1 MSIDKYLNLA
11 KNELFHLNRSISG
24 AGINKTLNIIKKK
37 FPNLKI
43 RKIKS
48 GTKAFDW
55 IVPPEWNVKEAYI
68 LDKFGNKIVDIKN
81 NNLHLISYSKFTNI
95 EIDRDTLFK
104 KLHYLK
110 KQPDAIPYLTSYY
123 NRDWGF
129 CVSYKFFKSLRK
141 NYKKYDKFRIFI
153 NANHDKKGSL
163 RYGEL
168 LINNKNS
175 QEILISTYICHP
187 SMANNELSGPIVSMA
202 LIEYFQKV
210 AKKLNKK
217 IRFLF
222 IPETIGSIIF
232 LSKNL
237 NYLKKNVIG
246 GYNLTCIGDE
256 RQHSCLLS
264 KKQNSA
270 SDESLIESYK
280 KHNIKNYKIYS
291 FLRRGSDERQYN
303 SPGIDLPI
311 TSIFRSKYVEYPE
324 YHTSL
329 DNFRLVTKKGLT
341 GGYDVAK
348 TAIILLDKKIIPK
361 FKILCEPQLGRR
373 NLYPKISKKRYYYSH
388 LSQQIL
394 DFLQYADGKNSLNK
408 ICELININMNY
419 GKKLFRLLVKNKILE

>member
-1 MSIDKYLNLA
+1 M
-11 KNELFHLNRSISG
+11 
-24 AGINKTLNIIKKK
+24 
-37 FPNLKI
+37 
-43 RKIKS
+43 
-48 GTKAFDW
+48 
-55 IVPPEWNVKEAYI
+55 
-68 LDKFGNKIVDIKN
+68 
-81 NNLHLISYSKFTNI
+81 
-95 EIDRDTLFK
+95 
-104 KLHYLK
+104 HYLK

-123 NRDWGF
+123 NKDWGF
-129 CVSYKFFKSLRK
+129 CVSYNFFKSLKK
-141 NYKKYDKFRIFI
+141 NYKKHDKFRIFI
-153 NANHDKKGSL
+153 NANHNKKGSL

-168 LINNKNS
+168 LINNINS

-280 KHNIKNYKIYS
+280 KLNIKNYKIYS

-329 DNFRLVTKKGLT
+329 DNFKLVTKKGLT
-341 GGYDVAK
+341 GGYNVAK

-361 FKILCEPQLGRR
+361 LKILCEPQLGKR
-373 NLYPKISKKRYYYSH
+373 NLYPKISKKDITIHIYH
-388 LSQQIL
+388 
-394 DFLQYADGKNSLNK
+394 NK
-408 ICELININMNY
+408 
-419 GKKLFRLLVKNKILE
+419 F

>member
-110 KQPDAIPYLTSYY
+110 KQPNAIPYLTSYY

-141 NYKKYDKFRIFI
+141 NYKKYDKFKIFI
-153 NANHDKKGSL
+153 NANHNKKGSL

-168 LINNKNS
+168 LINNSNS

-202 LIEYFQKV
+202 LIEYFQNV

-270 SDESLIESYK
+270 SDESLIESYR

-341 GGYDVAK
+341 GGYNVAK

-361 FKILCEPQLGRR
+361 FKILCEPQLGKR

-388 LSQQIL
+388 LSQRIL